1 MTVTILCGGAGTRLW
16 PASRPEHPKQF
27 VRLLEGPT
35 LFQRAVQRN
44 LALADRFI
52 IVANRDHLD
61 LARAQFREIAGP
73 AARATYIL
81 EPVGRNTAPA
91 VALAA
96 LEAQRSGDDLMLV
109 VPADHLIANQ
119 NAYVEAVR
127 RASRGATG
135 PAVTSSAADAA
146 VPGLVTFGIKPE
158 YPETGYGYIEAGEAI
173 GPGLHRVAAF
183 HEKPSRERAEQYL
196 ASGSFYWNSGMF
208 VFPSALILSEL
219 QAHAPAMLLAARHAH
234 ATAEIRQTGDDRI
247 LAIDRNAMLD
257 IPADSI
263 DYAVME
269 KSRRVAVVPV
279 SMGWDDLGSFDAVY
293 AASARDAAG
302 NALPASALALDAESC
317 LVIAPDLKVRLC
329 GVRDLIIVQ
338 DGDRLLIVR
347 RGDSQSVKRVAQADQ
362 ESTRTT

>member
-44 LALADRFI
+44 LDVADRFI

-61 LARAQFREIAGP
+61 LARAQFRDIAGP
-73 AARATYIL
+73 AARVTYIL
-81 EPVGRNTAPA
+81 EPAGRNTAPA

-96 LEAQRSGDDLMLV
+96 LEAQRAGDDLMLV
-109 VPADHLIANQ
+109 VPADHLIADQ
-119 NAYVEAVR
+119 DAYVEAVR
-127 RASRGATG
+127 RAARGATG
-135 PAVTSSAADAA
+135 SASHTGSAEAR
-146 VPGLVTFGIKPE
+146 LVTFGIKPE
-158 YPETGYGYIEAGEAI
+158 YPETGYGYIESGQEL

-196 ASGSFYWNSGMF
+196 ASGGFYWNSGMF
-208 VFPSALILSEL
+208 VFPAALILSEL

-247 LAIDRNAMLD
+247 LAIDRNAMLA

-269 KSRRVAVVPV
+269 KSRRVAIVPV

-302 NALPASALALDAESC
+302 NALPPDALALDTESC
-317 LVIAPDLKVRLC
+317 LVIAPDLRVRLC
-329 GVRDLIIVQ
+329 GVRDLIVVQ

-362 ESTRTT
+362 ESARTP